1 MPQDPIQGSLHLRP
15 IHAKLLRH
23 SLLLIHSGLQLG
35 GEPIYSGR
43 HAQEGASFITWHTAL
58 APQGDGWHGFSG
70 ITGWGAKEK
79 NMIVERNII
88 DNFKCICL

>member
-43 HAQEGASFITWHTAL
+43 HAQEGASFIT
-58 APQGDGWHGFSG
+58 
-70 ITGWGAKEK
+70 
-79 NMIVERNII
+79 
-88 DNFKCICL
+88 